1 MQVCGALFYNDFRKE
16 SPSSLAR
23 LQQMLDNPKGIYR
36 SAANGSSVQDHT
48 QPAGA
53 SLAAGPYVRG
63 QQSTTTASG
72 LHSED
77 ENNTVCRQ
85 QQSEGLRHRRCNNTT
100 INTSSTWILP
110 IYHSERYMMKVEHL
124 SVNIDMSDTA
134 LFVLIKQRYHKSKS
148 MIRRL
153 LAMRGVK
160 KISFVKVC

>member
-1 MQVCGALFYNDFRKE
+1 MQVCGALLYDDFRNE

-23 LQQMLDNPKGIYR
+23 LQQMLDSPKGISR
-36 SAANGSSVQDHT
+36 SAVNGSSVQEDT

-63 QQSTTTASG
+63 QQSTSTTSG

-85 QQSEGLRHRRCNNTT
+85 QQSDGLRHRRYNNTT
-100 INTSSTWILP
+100 LNTSPTWILP

-124 SVNIDMSDTA
+124 SVNTDMSDTA
-134 LFVLIKQRYHKSKS
+134 LFVLIKQRYHKSRS